1 MWGQVIRLFENPA
14 ELRIIPTR
22 VGTSLNMFVPSSTIQ
37 DHPHACGDKFKGY
50 STRCHFVGSSPRV
63 WGQVMNI
70 LQNAQPI
77 RIIPTRVGTSL
88 LHRLLSVRHR
98 DHPHACG
105 DKFLLIKRCLYKL
118 GSSPRVWGQ
127 AQLSIGFLI
136 PLRIIPTRV
145 GTRLSPMIVRKHL
158 QDHPHACGDKRYSA
172 ICFASY
178 QGSSPRVWGQAAIK
192 MALGSADRIIP
203 TRVGT
208 SSSVKRNG

>member
-1 MWGQVIRLFENPA
+1 MWGQARSQANAADKARIIPTRVGTSEKEQRHLSQERDHPHACGDKDLQRRSQRPHLGSSPRVWGQVIRLFENPA

-105 DKFLLIKRCLYKL
+105 DKPILTGKNILSA

-127 AQLSIGFLI
+127 V
-136 PLRIIPTRV
+136 P
-145 GTRLSPMIVRKHL
+145 
-158 QDHPHACGDKRYSA
+158 PHQTL
-172 ICFASY
+172 F
-178 QGSSPRVWGQAAIK
+178 V
-192 MALGSADRIIP
+192 
-203 TRVGT
+203 
-208 SSSVKRNG
+208 